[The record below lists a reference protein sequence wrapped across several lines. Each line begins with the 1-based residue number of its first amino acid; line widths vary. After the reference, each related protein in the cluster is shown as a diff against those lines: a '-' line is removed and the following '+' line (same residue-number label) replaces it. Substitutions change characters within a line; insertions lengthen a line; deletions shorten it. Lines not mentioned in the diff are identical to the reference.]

1 MYEMNLTHEI
11 KTHNMK
17 KYLIIGGSKGISKA
31 VVQQLSHRG
40 DFCYVI
46 SRTTPDYDFNG
57 THFALNVLTEE
68 LPAIE
73 NLDGLVYGIGTIN
86 LKPFHRLQVDDFQND
101 WQINVLGAVKVVQHY
116 LSQLK
121 SAEQASIVL
130 FSSVAAQRGMPF
142 HASIGA
148 AKGAVEGLVKSLAAE
163 LAPKIRVNAIAPSI
177 VDTPLAAGILR
188 NDTIKENMIAK
199 HPLKRILNPEEVAK
213 TAVFLLG
220 EDSHG
225 ITGQI
230 LVQDNG
236 LISISN

>member
-1 MYEMNLTHEI
+1 
-11 KTHNMK
+11 MK
-17 KYLIIGGSKGISKA
+17 KILIIGGSKGISKE
-31 VVQQLSHRG
+31 VVKQLSEKG

-46 SRTTPDYDFNG
+46 SKTAPDFAFNG
-57 THFALNVLTEE
+57 THFALNALTDE

-86 LKPFHRLQVDDFQND
+86 LKPFNRLNAEDFQND
-101 WQINVLGAVKVVQHY
+101 WQVNVMGAVKIIQHY
-116 LSQLK
+116 LPQLK
-121 SAEQASIVL
+121 NAEQASIVM

-163 LAPKIRVNAIAPSI
+163 LVPKIRVNAIAPSI

-188 NDTIKENMIAK
+188 NDTIKENMVAK
-199 HPLKRILNPEEVAK
+199 HPLKRILQPQDVAK
-213 TAVFLLG
+213 TTVFLLG
-220 EDSHG
+220 EESNG

-230 LVQDNG
+230 FIQDNG